1 MTITIFTWFQTQSS
15 VVERRTNFKQRFFA
29 FRMIFSPMRSPAK
42 PNFHFRGHSTLWI
55 RGNRIIT

>member
-1 MTITIFTWFQTQSS
+1 
-15 VVERRTNFKQRFFA
+15 
-29 FRMIFSPMRSPAK
+29 MIFSPMRSPAK